1 MVRCFRRIHRS
12 SDYLIRKA
20 LERKYGGEVI
30 LTPLDDSQ
38 EKEAND
44 YILSPLCKGI
54 RTVRQKSS
62 VFQRKADDF
71 CFLRYCVDKKK
82 KETVKMRVERFK
94 MEREGLVTEG
104 QEVEIS
110 ERSAVTGQ
118 YTYLVEPSIAMSGI
132 YRTRQRIR
140 ARKGK
145 IKKIEQTDRGF
156 YLLVEID
163 E

>member
-1 MVRCFRRIHRS
+1 
-12 SDYLIRKA
+12 
-20 LERKYGGEVI
+20 
-30 LTPLDDSQ
+30 
-38 EKEAND
+38 
-44 YILSPLCKGI
+44 
-54 RTVRQKSS
+54 
-62 VFQRKADDF
+62 
-71 CFLRYCVDKKK
+71 
-82 KETVKMRVERFK
+82 MRVERFK

-145 IKKIEQTDRGF
+145 IKKIEQTDRDFICLWRLTSKGKKKQKTCR
-156 YLLVEID
+156 
-163 E
+163 